1 MGTLSLLHLSLP
13 LTLLSVSLPLP
24 VSDLAEVPGLA
35 FGVAAKE
42 HLWAILS
49 GEHGFVTR
57 GAASQGIGAERILF

>member
-1 MGTLSLLHLSLP
+1 METLSLLHLSLP

-42 HLWAILS
+42 HL
-49 GEHGFVTR
+49 
-57 GAASQGIGAERILF
+57 GAVIQS